1 MKLKEQQL
9 IVRVDNQLMQSL
21 EGCLTYILQT
31 LYELELRGQYQERI
45 AMCRCY
51 ESFPFLAQK
60 KKNKKRSVVQ
70 GIIFSMPC
78 TISLLG
84 ADGTLY

>member
-9 IVRVDNQLMQSL
+9 IVRVHSQLMQSR
-21 EGCLTYILQT
+21 EGRVTHRLQT

-51 ESFPFLAQK
+51 ESFLFLAQK
-60 KKNKKRSVVQ
+60 KKK
-70 GIIFSMPC
+70 
-78 TISLLG
+78 
-84 ADGTLY
+84 

>member
-21 EGCLTYILQT
+21 EGCLTYILQI

-51 ESFPFLAQK
+51 ESFLFLAQK
-60 KKNKKRSVVQ
+60 KKK
-70 GIIFSMPC
+70 
-78 TISLLG
+78 
-84 ADGTLY
+84 

>member
-1 MKLKEQQL
+1 MKLKEQHS
-9 IVRVDNQLMQSL
+9 ITRVDNQLMQSL

-51 ESFPFLAQK
+51 ESFLFLAQK
-60 KKNKKRSVVQ
+60 KKKIRKEVW
-70 GIIFSMPC
+70 FKE
-78 TISLLG
+78 
-84 ADGTLY
+84 